1 MAIEL
6 GKKLR
11 IIRKDRCISQK
22 ELAEG
27 LKVSQSVVSQWES
40 GEVMPTVENLYGICK
55 ILKCSSDL
63 LLGLDGE
70 EN

>member
-6 GKKLR
+6 GKNLK
-11 IIRKDRCISQK
+11 IVRKVKGISQK
-22 ELAEG
+22 ELAEC

-40 GEVMPTVENLYGICK
+40 GEILPTVENLYGICK